1 MFLTD
6 DDVLQFQAI
15 YRQQFGKEI
24 SQEDARE
31 RGTKL
36 VRLFEIIHKP
46 MTKQEFDVIQAR
58 RRVLQNE
65 KY

>member
-1 MFLTD
+1 MYLTD
-6 DDVLQFQAI
+6 SEVSQFQSI

-36 VRLFEIIHKP
+36 VRLFEIIYKPVTIDDHK
-46 MTKQEFDVIQAR
+46 MVQR
-58 RRVLQNE
+58 RRKEL
-65 KY
+65 KP